1 MPDRYTRRNNSHSFD
16 KKRCGE
22 CCLLIVDRYRRPPSF
37 LSFPLSRSPLVPL
50 SSMCLNR
57 LLRSVEM
64 DLIPV
69 KEPSLTLSCIALCYF
84 DLSTYLPSN
93 SKVLQWCDMLY
104 SVNHLSC
111 DSQQLLDSVI
121 YVKMMVIWVF
131 NSKTQ
136 VLNQCEVATEMID
149 SKLCASGMASGM
161 IIWCFTVLGCK
172 VTVE

>member
-1 MPDRYTRRNNSHSFD
+1 
-16 KKRCGE
+16 
-22 CCLLIVDRYRRPPSF
+22 
-37 LSFPLSRSPLVPL
+37 
-50 SSMCLNR
+50 
-57 LLRSVEM
+57 
-64 DLIPV
+64 
-69 KEPSLTLSCIALCYF
+69 
-84 DLSTYLPSN
+84 
-93 SKVLQWCDMLY
+93 MLY

-161 IIWCFTVLGCK
+161 II
-172 VTVE
+172 